1 MQVSVMGNL
10 ILKGEWDEVRGRIK
24 RIYGNLTDHDLLYV
38 EGKDDE
44 LLGKLQMRL
53 GKSKEQLRHFIENL

>member
-1 MQVSVMGNL
+1 MGNL
-10 ILKGEWDEVRGRIK
+10 VLNGEWDEVRGKIK
-24 RIYGNLTDHDLLYV
+24 HIYGNLTDHDLLYV

-44 LLGKLQMRL
+44 LLGKLQKKL

>member
-10 ILKGEWDEVRGRIK
+10 ILNGEWDEVRGRIK
-24 RIYGNLTDHDLLYV
+24 HIYGNLTDHDLLYV

-44 LLGKLQMRL
+44 LLGKLQKKL
-53 GKSKEQLRHFIENL
+53 GNSKDELRHFVENL